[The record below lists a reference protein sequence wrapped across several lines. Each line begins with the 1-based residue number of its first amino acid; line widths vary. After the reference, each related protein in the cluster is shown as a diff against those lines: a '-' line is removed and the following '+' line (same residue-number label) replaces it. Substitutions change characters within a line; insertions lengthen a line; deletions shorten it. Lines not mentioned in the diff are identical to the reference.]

1 MRPFRAPR
9 STDGKTAAKASP
21 TRQSP
26 RRQGKEDSAQ
36 DNTDDSEGPTEL
48 HVTRWV
54 IKETEDSVQDNTD
67 KNSEG
72 LTDCDDVDANGQTWT
87 IESRKKR
94 AEVLVVDAP
103 SPSLSEFEAYLD
115 KEVVGQQQ
123 EKEKAPTRKMQS
135 KNDFWE
141 RNLESEKKRIEALQ
155 NDTLVPLEDI
165 MVWNDCESTNVESG
179 KLATLAEDISIEECS
194 SDDDVPIVSTLKS
207 ANTSVK
213 VTKKKAAT
221 TTVKIT
227 KKKAPLWTYETVNE
241 PTGVASNYWDAEAPS
256 ERATKRLAK
265 IKLSLGNAEA
275 TSG

>member
-1 MRPFRAPR
+1 MRTGKVMRPFRAPR

-21 TRQSP
+21 TGQSP
-26 RRQGKEDSAQ
+26 RRQGKADSAQ

-54 IKETEDSVQDNTD
+54 IKETAD
-67 KNSEG
+67 SEG
-72 LTDCDDVDANGQTWT
+72 LTDCDDVDANGQKWT

-123 EKEKAPTRKMQS
+123 EKEKAPTRKKPS

-155 NDTLVPLEDI
+155 NNTLVPLEDI
-165 MVWNDCESTNVESG
+165 MVWNDSESTNVEKG
-179 KLATLAEDISIEECS
+179 KLATLANETSIEECS
-194 SDDDVPIVSTLKS
+194 SDDDVPIVSTLSS
-207 ANTSVK
+207 ANTTVK
-213 VTKKKAAT
+213 VTLKKAAT
-221 TTVKIT
+221 TKVKIT